1 MTIKATVVSALVGL
15 AAVSGANATGLAP
28 LAALDTASGIIEV
41 RGNGGGG
48 GQGGG
53 QGGQGGS
60 HGFGERVMP
69 RQTYVRGGSDLQ
81 RRTYRHPNECY
92 KKRIRV
98 WSSRIDGWLYSTKE
112 VCYDARV
119 RSY

>member
-1 MTIKATVVSALVGL
+1 
-15 AAVSGANATGLAP
+15 
-28 LAALDTASGIIEV
+28 
-41 RGNGGGG
+41 
-48 GQGGG
+48 
-53 QGGQGGS
+53 
-60 HGFGERVMP
+60 MP